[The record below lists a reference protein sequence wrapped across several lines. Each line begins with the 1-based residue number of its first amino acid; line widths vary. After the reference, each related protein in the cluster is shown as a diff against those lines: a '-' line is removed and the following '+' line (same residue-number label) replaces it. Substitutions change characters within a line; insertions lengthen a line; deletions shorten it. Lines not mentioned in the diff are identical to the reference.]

1 MSYSPETQE
10 TLAMTA
16 TTIGRDILA
25 ALVQEI
31 RLLPDVW
38 TKVPQAKQDDIIT
51 RLRNRVDV
59 NVKMAVHLIASNG
72 RTVVAGDLEQITI
85 KDGAKAVIKIGR
97 GAESLHELYEA
108 QGQQVLV
115 VVSGAHEHTDGMDK
129 IRGEADQRAM
139 DLGQEYTDGDG
150 DGMDQEPDDDDP
162 NVIDVPM
169 LPAPEDGEPE
179 PFDDLYED
187 AARLVITEQNCGI
200 SFLQRHLRIGYN
212 RASRLME
219 LLERA
224 GIVSTPD
231 AMGARVVLVKPD
243 DGKQGDPDEQD

>member
-1 MSYSPETQE
+1 MTYSPETQE

-31 RLLPDVW
+31 KLLPDVW
-38 TKVPQAKQDDIIT
+38 VKTPQSKQDDVIE
-51 RLRNRVDV
+51 RLRKRVDE

-115 VVSGAHEHTDGMDK
+115 VVSGAQEHTGGMDEV
-129 IRGEADQRAM
+129 RGESDQRAM
-139 DLGQEYTDGDG
+139 DLGQEYTDEDG
-150 DGMDQEPDDDDP
+150 DGMDDQPGVPDD
-162 NVIDVPM
+162 VIDVLA
-169 LPAPEDGEPE
+169 LPAPPDGEE
-179 PFDDLYED
+179 TDELYTE
-187 AARLVITEQNCGI
+187 AARIVVVEQKCGV
-200 SFLQRHLRIGYN
+200 SFLQRRLGIGHN
-212 RASRLME
+212 RAARLLV
-219 LLERA
+219 LLEKA
-224 GIVSTPD
+224 GVVSAPD
-231 AMGARVVLVKPD
+231 AMGARTVLIDNPNA
-243 DGKQGDPDEQD
+243 